1 MRNELIWTFAIFFIF
16 IFLNRMIRQIM
27 FSIKLKKR
35 FRDELDEVINSDRYK
50 VRGKNEQG
58 LL

>member
-1 MRNELIWTFAIFFIF
+1 MFAIKI
-16 IFLNRMIRQIM
+16 
-27 FSIKLKKR
+27 KKR
-35 FRDELDEVINSDRYK
+35 FRAELDEVINSDRYK

>member
-1 MRNELIWTFAIFFIF
+1 MKNEIIWTLAIFFIF
-16 IFLNRMIRQIM
+16 IFLNKIIRQIM
-27 FSIKLKKR
+27 FATKLKKR